1 MHYQVDDSANGQWVQ
16 LSQTSQGVDY
26 KYTVGIKSTNSS
38 GSSQTIEKSLEV
50 SIEDGFKFLGTDA
63 SVKVTGTISQKATQT
78 VQQVSEKD
86 ITKELDFKCKPDK
99 GSKDGASL
107 WQWQITNGDDTA

>member
-38 GSSQTIEKSLEV
+38 GSSQTIEKSLEA
-50 SIEDGFKFLGTDA
+50 SIEDGFKLLGNEV
-63 SVKVTGTISQKATQT
+63 SIKLSKSISQQATQT
-78 VQQVSEKD
+78 VQTVSEKD
-86 ITKELDFKCKPDK
+86 ITKELDFSCKPEK
-99 GSKDGASL
+99 HSKDGASL
-107 WQWQITNGDDTA
+107 WQWQITNAEATA